1 MMHHRMIRSPKRDQP
16 SRKKSANLY
25 HYYAGFSPKFV
36 KDVIAALN
44 IDNGSVIMDP
54 WNGSGTTTQVARDM
68 GFSAIGFDINPVMV
82 IVAKAMLLNCTLDIK
97 RKILDDLDLII
108 EIAATAQNGSSPNEE
123 PLDSWLESESARYFR
138 SLEKAI
144 YHLQVSDDYCP
155 IYSKKRLECLSSLAS
170 FYYLA
175 LFRTLRDILAMHI
188 SSNPTWIKM
197 SSAKKDCIN
206 PSRDLICTELKKQI
220 CDMININI
228 LNDVQAGRNSEFIKI
243 DRASSD
249 SIPLP
254 NSSIDLVISSPPY
267 CTRIDYAIA
276 TSPEL
281 ALLGCSMNTDIKNLR
296 DRMIGTPTIIHKAFE
311 VKLEWGPACESFL
324 SAVECHDS
332 KASKSY
338 YYKYYVQYFDSI
350 FKSLIE
356 IDRTLMNSG
365 NCVIVAQDSYN
376 KNIHNDL
383 PKIFC
388 EMAGSLG
395 WITIDRL
402 DFDIKRTMASC
413 NRRTKKYRIGSNATE
428 SVLVFKKV
436 N

>member
-1 MMHHRMIRSPKRDQP
+1 MIHHRMIRSPKRDLP
-16 SRKKSANLY
+16 SRRRSANLY

-44 IDNGSVIMDP
+44 IDKGSVIMDP
-54 WNGSGTTTQVARDM
+54 WNGSGTTTHVARDM

-82 IVAKAMLLNCTLDIK
+82 IVAKAMLLNCSSDNK
-97 RKILDDLDLII
+97 MKILNDLDSII
-108 EIAATAQNGSSPNEE
+108 EIATTAQKCSAPEDE

-144 YHLQVSDDYCP
+144 YHSQVSNDYCP
-155 IYSKKRLECLSSLAS
+155 IYAKKKLESLSSLAL

-175 LFRTLRDILAMHI
+175 LFRTLRGFLTMHI

-197 SSAKKDCIN
+197 SSAKRDCIN
-206 PSRDLICTELKKQI
+206 PSFDLICTELKKQI
-220 CDMININI
+220 HNMININI
-228 LNDVQAGRNSEFIKI
+228 LNNAHADSNTEFIRI

-254 NSSIDLVISSPPY
+254 NSSIDSVISSPPY

-281 ALLGCSMNTDIKNLR
+281 ALLGCSMNTDIKDLR
-296 DRMIGTPTIIHKAFE
+296 DKMIGTPTIIRKALE
-311 VKLEWGPACESFL
+311 VKSEWGPACESFL
-324 SAVECHDS
+324 SAVESHDS

-338 YYKYYVQYFDSI
+338 YYRYHVQYFDSI
-350 FKSLIE
+350 FRSLLE

-376 KNIHNDL
+376 KDIHNDL

-388 EMAGSLG
+388 EMADSLG
-395 WITIDRL
+395 WITINRL
-402 DFDIKRTMASC
+402 DFDIKRTMASRNC
-413 NRRTKKYRIGSNATE
+413 RTKKYRISSNATE
-428 SVLVFKKV
+428 SVLVFKKA